1 MAKQL
6 ERISSI
12 SPVRAILAAG
22 GLAVLLLLGVAS
34 PASAQDY
41 PVPSTTPS
49 SVVVTEVSQDPP
61 PDQLARTGSDN
72 TEILVVVGAGVL
84 LAGTAL
90 VVVSKRHSAKTTA

>member
-22 GLAVLLLLGVAS
+22 GLALLLLLGVAS

-41 PVPSTTPS
+41 PTPTTTPT
-49 SVVVTEVSQDPP
+49 SVDVTEVSQDPP
-61 PDQLARTGSDN
+61 GELARTGSDN
-72 TEILVVVGAGVL
+72 TEILLVVGAGVL

-90 VVVSKRHSAKTTA
+90 VVAAKRHGAKHTA